1 MGSESVKIWG
11 GPRYNNHVAACF
23 RLVSPLEIQQ
33 EQQQQDEKGCLMVMA
48 DPSDHGHGKK
58 VIYIYSRIILITP
71 LQVNDI
77 IFAMAMIRSIG
88 HDHQAPFLPW
98 P

>member
-23 RLVSPLEIQQ
+23 RLVSPLEIQEQ
-33 EQQQQDEKGCLMVMA
+33 EEEEEEEKEEEKGCLMVMA

-58 VIYIYSRIILITP
+58 G
-71 LQVNDI
+71 
-77 IFAMAMIRSIG
+77 A
-88 HDHQAPFLPW
+88 
-98 P
+98 